1 MNLSGQMKSRP
12 HTSLGPP
19 KGSVLVSENGTP
31 YFREI
36 QVGEILFHLASYI
49 WHIIYTVYLGML
61 PLPAKHLFSNDMFF
75 FAHYFTTQIHVGE
88 IWFHLASYI
97 YMAYSIK
104 KYNIYIYY
112 IYIVQGPLL
121 VISRVVTPSK
131 WPYKWV
137 NGVIT
142 LLLGDPFGQMDPW
155 CLRDNFLRPIFC
167 RLGISPL

>member
-12 HTSLGPP
+12 HTSLRPP
-19 KGSVLVSENGTP
+19 KGSVLVSGNGTP
-31 YFREI
+31 YFRKI

-61 PLPAKHLFSNDMFF
+61 PLPVKHLFSNDMFF
-75 FAHYFTTQIHVGE
+75 AHYFMTQIHVGE
-88 IWFHLASYI
+88 ILFHFASYI
-97 YMAYSIK
+97 Y
-104 KYNIYIYY
+104 IYIAYY
-112 IYIVQGPLL
+112 IKNIHIAQGPLL

-142 LLLGDPFGQMDPW
+142 LLIGVGEILLPFGQMDP
-155 CLRDNFLRPIFC
+155 
-167 RLGISPL
+167 